1 MADFDGDST
10 LDILVINRNE
20 GQIFR
25 LKHDPNNFLYLVGLP
40 TYLSQLAP
48 VLTFRDR
55 IPILGSNRPVSATK
69 YLGPVRV

>member
-10 LDILVINRNE
+10 LDILVVNRNE

-40 TYLSQLAP
+40 TYLSQLAA
-48 VLTFRDR
+48 VLTVKITTRSEFWRWR
-55 IPILGSNRPVSATK
+55 IDENNPG
-69 YLGPVRV
+69 